1 MNAVR
6 VGGFVIAAFNAI
18 PVFILLRTFGN
29 LRREFKRHGIGR
41 RESAY
46 TFLSTGG
53 WKGFL
58 LFAGWTLALI
68 AGVLLAV
75 FS

>member
-6 VGGFVIAAFNAI
+6 VGGFVIAAFSAI
-18 PVFILLRTFGN
+18 PVFILLRMLGN
-29 LRREFKRHGIGR
+29 LRRKFKRHGIGR

-46 TFLSTGG
+46 TFLSVSGG
-53 WKGFL
+53 KGFL
-58 LFAGWTLALI
+58 LFAAWTLALI
-68 AGVLLAV
+68 AGALLAV